1 MSSKLLQY
9 LLLVIFIQTTACA
22 ENKDYSKATPK
33 LLNQCNNDAD
43 CRGEVNWMGQT
54 NVCCAGTEVIQWV
67 YDENSL
73 TASEKLY
80 VKAFKS
86 IGLDKKGATARY
98 CMDIMTTVLHRKN
111 AGKYQMPRSQI
122 RLWQYCDSGVTLKV
136 GHFFMVAASAIYM
149 TFY

>member
-9 LLLVIFIQTTACA
+9 LLLVIFTHTTACA

-33 LLNQCNNDAD
+33 LLNQCNNDDD
-43 CRGEVNWMGQT
+43 CKRGANNMGT
-54 NVCCAGTEVIQWV
+54 KTCCAGTEVIQWV
-67 YDENSL
+67 YDEDRL

-98 CMDIMTTVLHRKN
+98 CMDL
-111 AGKYQMPRSQI
+111 
-122 RLWQYCDSGVTLKV
+122 
-136 GHFFMVAASAIYM
+136 
-149 TFY
+149 